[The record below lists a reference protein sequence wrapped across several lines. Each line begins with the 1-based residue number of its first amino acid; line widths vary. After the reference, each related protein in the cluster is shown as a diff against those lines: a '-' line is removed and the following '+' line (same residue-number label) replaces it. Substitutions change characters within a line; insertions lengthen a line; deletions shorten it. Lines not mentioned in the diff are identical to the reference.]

1 MNSKKIMRRLGAVAL
16 AAALV
21 SACDLDL
28 TNPNSPTEEQVIS
41 NVDGVVAL
49 AVGMQGQFAQCVEDF
64 IVPAS
69 LISDEWGTR
78 TRSLLSYQSLFTG
91 QNFENTYDVVSAP
104 FACAAQI
111 TKSSNTLLAAAPNVG
126 LGPAFLAGVTSL
138 AKTFKAMAL
147 GYAAMIYEGVPV
159 TNDPDGA
166 PILPRAEV
174 VDTVL
179 ALLESARADIANVS
193 DADLAVFRS
202 RVFGSGN
209 GVNLR
214 TTIDA
219 MIARYALIDGQY
231 QKAIDAATRVTTTTL
246 STINYPSPTT
256 NPIWGLA
263 ISLQYVG
270 GTTNFVSAAQTG
282 DRRPNYWLQATAAP
296 VAGNP
301 TDSLSYTLR
310 KYSTQNE
317 PFPLYL
323 PDELKLIRAEA
334 QARLGNLQA
343 ARDLIN
349 EVRTQT
355 SSTVDEPVAGLP
367 ALTATDLPTLNSIL
381 AAIAYERRYELY
393 MMGLR
398 WEDARRLPTNAST
411 TFTFLPLPAAECRTN
426 DNAQTYC
433 D

>member
-1 MNSKKIMRRLGAVAL
+1 MKNQIMRRLGAVAL
-16 AAALV
+16 TASLL

-28 TNPNSPTEEQVIS
+28 TNPNSPTEEQVVS
-41 NVDGVVAL
+41 NVDGIVAL

-64 IVPAS
+64 IVPPS
-69 LISDEWGTR
+69 LVSDEWGTR
-78 TRSLLSYQSLFTG
+78 TRSLLSYQALFTG
-91 QNFENTYDVVSAP
+91 ENFENTYDIVSNP
-104 FACAAQI
+104 LACASQI
-111 TKSSNTLLAAAPNVG
+111 TKSANTLLANAPNVG
-126 LGPAFLAGVTSL
+126 LGPAFLAGVNAI

-147 GYAAMIYEGVPV
+147 GYSAMIYEGTAV
-159 TNDPDGA
+159 TIAPDGA

-174 VDTVL
+174 IDTVI

-193 DADLAVFRS
+193 DADLAGFRT
-202 RVFGSGN
+202 RVIGANSGL
-209 GVNLR
+209 NLR

-231 QKAIDAATRVTTTTL
+231 QKAIDAATRVTTIAL
-246 STINYPSPTT
+246 STINYPSPTN
-256 NPIWGLA
+256 NPIWNLA
-263 ISLQYVG
+263 TQLQYVG
-270 GTTNFVSAAQTG
+270 GTTNFVAAAQPG
-282 DRRPNYWLQATAAP
+282 DRRPNYWLVTTTAP
-296 VAGNP
+296 IAGNP

-317 PFPLYL
+317 AFPLFL

-334 QARLGNLQA
+334 HARLNNLEA
-343 ARDLIN
+343 ARTLIN

-367 ALTATDLPTLNSIL
+367 ALTAAQLPDLNSIL

-393 MMGLR
+393 MQGLR
-398 WEDARRLPTNAST
+398 WEDSRRLPTSATT

-426 DNAQTYC
+426 DLAQPYC